1 MCIRFLC
8 IYKCICI
15 PTKGIFCFSW
25 NAPSRLFSLGAI
37 RTKIL
42 KGTHCLLGL
51 IDWKASPSR
60 ARFENNKSFKY
71 QKDSVITSIVI
82 DSHLFP
88 YLIYICL
95 QSNFPHMVLSS
106 STTPYDWAMAQV
118 VRQHWWSSEGI
129 GNFWGR
135 HSLLEP
141 TGLQRIVAICALPV
155 VQRTLFEETGAL
167 STKALIFKFLC
178 LFFVEEY

>member
-1 MCIRFLC
+1 MCMCFTC

-25 NAPSRLFSLGAI
+25 NTPSRLFSLGAI

-51 IDWKASPSR
+51 IDWKASPSQ

-82 DSHLFP
+82 ESHLFP
-88 YLIYICL
+88 YLIDICL
-95 QSNFPHMVLSS
+95 QSNFPHIYGPVLIHHTIWLSHGS
-106 STTPYDWAMAQV
+106 GGQAALVELRGDW
-118 VRQHWWSSEGI
+118 
-129 GNFWGR
+129 
-135 HSLLEP
+135 
-141 TGLQRIVAICALPV
+141 
-155 VQRTLFEETGAL
+155 
-167 STKALIFKFLC
+167 KFLREAFALRTHWSAKDC
-178 LFFVEEY
+178 CHLCTARCPADPIRRNRCPID